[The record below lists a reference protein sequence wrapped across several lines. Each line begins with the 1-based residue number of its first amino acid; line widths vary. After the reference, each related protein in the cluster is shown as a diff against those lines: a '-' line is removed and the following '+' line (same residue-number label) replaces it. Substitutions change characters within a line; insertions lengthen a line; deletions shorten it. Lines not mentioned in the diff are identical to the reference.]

1 MKMLVLSCAALL
13 LWLSTVLPSHS
24 YETIM
29 VFPMSS
35 VLDVDRNNQQLTFK
49 TREGQLWTLRVADPA
64 AMNNV
69 TLAKGDIVIIEV
81 DVDDRIVKIQKD
93 TGSAGKSGTTQE

>member
-1 MKMLVLSCAALL
+1 MKLLVLSCAAVL
-13 LWLSTVLPSHS
+13 LWLGTVLPAHS

-49 TREGQLWTLRVADPA
+49 TKEGQLWTLRVADPA
-64 AMNNV
+64 AMNSV
-69 TLAKGDIVIIEV
+69 TLAKGDLVIIEV

-93 TGSAGKSGTTQE
+93 TGSAGRNGAPQE